1 MNAKNNILILTV
13 GICALVGSMLIGRTY
28 GFEWAGGDGYR
39 EPVTATISDT
49 TGNLQVV
56 GFNTERV
63 SRIGDTIKRG
73 ETLKTP
79 ANTRAFV
86 EINDVQLFMDQR
98 TDVVFERLFEG
109 QIKLS
114 VTRGRIVLYHHDTPN
129 DVTVE
134 TNYLST
140 AVPKN
145 GALTLVNYNFDETV
159 NIVPF
164 NDTSLETTHRSGK
177 THTYNTA
184 VSVREIPM
192 IVSETNFNPIG
203 PTKTFYDWVHEKSP
217 LPHDVKEGRGEH
229 AVNSVREEI

>member
-13 GICALVGSMLIGRTY
+13 GVCALVGSMLIGRAY
-28 GFEWAGGDGYR
+28 GFGWAGGDGYR
-39 EPVTATISDT
+39 EPVTVTISDT

-63 SRIGDTIKRG
+63 SYIGDTIKRG

-98 TDVVFERLFEG
+98 TDVVFERLFED
-109 QIKLS
+109 QIRLS
-114 VTRGRIVLYHHDTPN
+114 VTRGRIVLYHRDTPN

-140 AVPKN
+140 KMPQD
-145 GALTLVNYNFDETV
+145 GALTLINYNFDETV

-164 NDTSLETTHRSGK
+164 KNTPLDTTHRNGT

-184 VSVREIPM
+184 VSIQEIPM
-192 IVSETNFNPIG
+192 TVSETRFNPNG
-203 PTKTFYDWVHEKSP
+203 DAKSFYEWVYEKS
-217 LPHDVKEGRGEH
+217 LLSHDDVKEGR
-229 AVNSVREEI
+229 